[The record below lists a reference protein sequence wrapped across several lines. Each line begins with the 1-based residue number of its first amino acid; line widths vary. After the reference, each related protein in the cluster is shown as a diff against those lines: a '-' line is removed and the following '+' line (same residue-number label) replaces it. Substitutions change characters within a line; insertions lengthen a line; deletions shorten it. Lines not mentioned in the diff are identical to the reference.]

1 MPPWM
6 RAAWLTGSTSSTLS
20 MWRVEIVTTLSK
32 VALGSIPFTT
42 DEPPP

>member
-6 RAAWLTGSTSSTLS
+6 RAASLVSSTSRILS

-32 VALGSIPFTT
+32 DACGSIPFTT